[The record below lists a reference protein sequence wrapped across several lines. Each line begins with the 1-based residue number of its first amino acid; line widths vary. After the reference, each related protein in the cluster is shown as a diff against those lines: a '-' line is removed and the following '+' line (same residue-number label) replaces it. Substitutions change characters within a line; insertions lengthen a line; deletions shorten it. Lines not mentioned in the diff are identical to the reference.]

1 MNRRITAIL
10 IFLLAAACPAARTS
24 ASSAASALD
33 DSGSAA
39 ETLTNTALER
49 NPSDPRAH
57 YNKGVLLHRQGKLD
71 EAASHFSKALG
82 LAMGGDDTELR
93 ARAFHNLGN
102 TDFLRGKSTLFSE
115 PGQTLARWKASRD
128 DFKAALELDPSSRN
142 ARRNL
147 ELLDRKI
154 RNLERNLNASA
165 ARNADDLAR
174 MSKDLEQLLQ
184 EVEQG
189 LQDDA
194 PEKEQEKLDDIG
206 DQIENL
212 QSQAN
217 QLDDPMKAES
227 HRTLDEL
234 GQKLDQLRQ
243 QLANRRERRDL
254 AGKLQEQL
262 GQLRREVD
270 KHNAGEN
277 NAAPEASDKMRE
289 TEDKLQDA
297 LDRPESGSQPD
308 QGTALKD
315 LASERRKLEEQVAAQ
330 SSTPKPSASES
341 AANEKRLHAMQRQL
355 ERLDGGK
362 KQAKDDPSGKQDGS
376 GQQPQQQPGQG
387 RQQQQRQPGQEP
399 SGKDGQGQP
408 DPARQPGD
416 QGRRQPGGQQSSD
429 ASRPGKPG
437 QEPSGKDGKGQPH
450 EKTLSQMQDLARKL
464 ARQMGTEADPRQGQA
479 ASMDPN
485 APNRERA
492 NNRRSGGTESNHL
505 LEQIRRDRATMLIA
519 PEGDEKVRRK
529 GPDY

>member
-1 MNRRITAIL
+1 MNRRIPAIIL
-10 IFLLAAACPAARTS
+10 FLLAVACPAAW
-24 ASSAASALD
+24 ASAASAAAALD

-39 ETLTNTALER
+39 ETLTNIALER

-102 TDFLRGKSTLFSE
+102 TDFLRGKSKLFSE
-115 PGQTLARWKASRD
+115 PEQALAHWKASRE
-128 DFKAALELDPSSRN
+128 DFKAAIELDPSSQN

-147 ELLDRKI
+147 ALLDRKI
-154 RNLERNLNASA
+154 RNLERNLNASS

-174 MSKDLEQLLQ
+174 MGKDLEQLLQ

-189 LQDDA
+189 LQDDS

-234 GQKLDQLRQ
+234 GRKLDQLRQ

-254 AGKLQEQL
+254 AGKLREQL
-262 GQLRREVD
+262 DRLRGEVD

-277 NAAPEASDKMRE
+277 NAAPETSDRMRE

-308 QGTALKD
+308 QDKALKN
-315 LASERRKLEEQVAAQ
+315 LSSERRKLEEQVAAQ
-330 SSTPKPSASES
+330 SSTPKPSASE
-341 AANEKRLHAMQRQL
+341 AEANEKRLDAMQRQL
-355 ERLDGGK
+355 EKLDGGK
-362 KQAKDDPSGKQDGS
+362 KQAKDDPSGKEDGS
-376 GQQPQQQPGQG
+376 DPQPQQQPGQG
-387 RQQQQRQPGQEP
+387 QQPQQPGQKP
-399 SGKDGQGQP
+399 SDKGGQGQP
-408 DPARQPGD
+408 QPGA
-416 QGRRQPGGQQSSD
+416 PQSSD
-429 ASRPGKPG
+429 ESQPGKPG
-437 QEPSGKDGKGQPH
+437 RKPSGKEGTGQPH

-464 ARQMGTEADPRQGQA
+464 ARQMGAEENQGQGQS